1 MGRLLKNPDIA
12 QGALA
17 ARLPIVPD
25 STYGDP
31 PTNGLIR
38 FNQDTKRIQ
47 FYYNNNWNDIA
58 KVGSVPIDVDT
69 FTTYDGGSNQFTMSY
84 SYITGQENNVL
95 VS

>member
-38 FNQDTKRIQ
+38 FNQDTKTLFSWPVI
-47 FYYNNNWNDIA
+47 
-58 KVGSVPIDVDT
+58 
-69 FTTYDGGSNQFTMSY
+69 
-84 SYITGQENNVL
+84 
-95 VS
+95 